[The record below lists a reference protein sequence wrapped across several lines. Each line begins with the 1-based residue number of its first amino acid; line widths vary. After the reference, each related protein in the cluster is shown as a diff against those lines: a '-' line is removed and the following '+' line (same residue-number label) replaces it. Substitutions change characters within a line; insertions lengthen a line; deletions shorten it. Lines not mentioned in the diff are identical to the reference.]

1 MVLTLIATGGNS
13 AFWNSIAIGGM
24 MVLFWLTEAMP
35 IYVTA
40 LIPLAL
46 GVPLGVLTTDDIA
59 ASYAHKFIFLFLG
72 GFVLAL
78 AMEKWDVHKQIAR
91 SIISFVGDSKA
102 RILLGFILST
112 GILSMWISNT
122 ATALMMLPMA
132 TAVVSNLSQ
141 NDSSRFP
148 LYLLLSIAYSASIGG
163 MGTLVGSPPNTSM
176 AGILE
181 SVYGIEI
188 SFVDWMKFG
197 IPVSILMMA
206 VLFFFFVFRLRNE
219 NTSDRVHV
227 ELEKKPWN
235 RDQLRII
242 SVFGGVVFFW
252 ILRGPITSWTG
263 LNYGDENVA
272 MLGAI
277 IMFLITSRDG
287 SKILVWKDTEKL
299 AWGILLL
306 FGGGFAM
313 AKMFDVNGVIEEVA
327 GLLENFENLALFWL
341 LLVVVGITIFGTEIM
356 SNTAMVSV
364 FIPIIALFAKN
375 AGIPITQLATPVAL
389 AASCAFMLPVG
400 TPPNAIVFSSGQLT
414 INQMARTGLVLNL
427 IGTVLI
433 AIFAYLFIR

>member
-91 SIISFVGDSKA
+91 SIISFVGNSKA

-188 SFVDWMKFG
+188 TFVDWMKFG

-227 ELEKKPWN
+227 ELEKKRWN

-242 SVFGGVVFFW
+242 AVFGGVVLLW
-252 ILRGPITSWTG
+252 MLRGPITSWTG
-263 LNYGDENVA
+263 LKYGDENVA

-277 IMFLITSRDG
+277 MMFLITSRDG

-364 FIPIIALFAKN
+364 FIPIIALFAQN
-375 AGIPITQLATPVAL
+375 AGIPITQLAIPVAL

-433 AIFAYLFIR
+433 AIFAFLFIR